1 MPFRYLTMIACV
13 ALATLA
19 MPAAP
24 AKADCVD
31 DCQAA
36 TYCDST
42 MHASGE
48 CSEKLNQCYQLQ
60 CNKPQ
65 HAFGA
70 IAYGA
75 EQPGLSAMPTTQPDG
90 DSASA
95 VALKNCQKHGP
106 GCEVVYGFTDACA
119 ALAAGNTERYG
130 IGEGASRERAE
141 KERHDLLHPDQQRE
155 LRSAG
160 LELREALGAPG
171 AIPPRYQR
179 IASVPAST
187 PSAWP
192 EMRRPASEIR

>member
-1 MPFRYLTMIACV
+1 VNTSLVRADDLSAGALWLPQQTPAKLPTGICITGEYAMPFRYLAMIGFA
-13 ALATLA
+13 ALAVLT

-60 CNKPQ
+60 CNKPR

-70 IAYGA
+70 IAYDRNSQAYGY
-75 EQPGLSAMPTTQPDG
+75 SFNQPDG
-90 DSASA
+90 EAASA
-95 VALKNCQKHGP
+95 VALKNCQKHGS

-130 IGEGASRERAE
+130 IGEGGSRERAE
-141 KERHDLLHPDQQRE
+141 KNAMTSCTQTNSENCKVLVW
-155 LRSAG
+155 SCA
-160 LELREALGAPG
+160 
-171 AIPPRYQR
+171 
-179 IASVPAST
+179 
-187 PSAWP
+187 
-192 EMRRPASEIR
+192 RP